1 MLAVAFL
8 PRIFEYVCGG
18 IACLVMYLQVAGLFV
33 YHDHDNECRATFSVF
48 TLPLYARALEY
59 ACSLMYTYMY
69 VCLPVIVAGYRT
81 HQIIHMRLV
90 KSKLLGRTGYSW
102 FKVKTQRDQ
111 TTKVDGF

>member
-59 ACSLMYTYMY
+59 ACSLMYMALHVHVH
-69 VCLPVIVAGYRT
+69 VCMPTCDRG
-81 HQIIHMRLV
+81 RL
-90 KSKLLGRTGYSW
+90 
-102 FKVKTQRDQ
+102 
-111 TTKVDGF
+111 

>member
-1 MLAVAFL
+1 M
-8 PRIFEYVCGG
+8 
-18 IACLVMYLQVAGLFV
+18 
-33 YHDHDNECRATFSVF
+33 
-48 TLPLYARALEY
+48 
-59 ACSLMYTYMY
+59 YMY

-90 KSKLLGRTGYSW
+90 KTKLLGRTGYSW